1 MAVHVSMNA
10 KFFDA
15 ARRNRLG
22 GTVWRVRF
30 CEGALSTSPAA
41 V

>member
-15 ARRNRLG
+15 ARRKRVG
-22 GTVWRVRF
+22 GMVWRVRF